1 MRDFVEGVAEGGCRL
16 LRRGL
21 QNFVEGVQ
29 KFSEGDCVK
38 RKAFF
43 RSFFGL
49 V

>member
-29 KFSEGDCVK
+29 QFSEGDCARK
-38 RKAFF
+38 RLFF